1 MRIVRSTEKFSAELK
16 EFMGAAVQRRR
27 DDDGFRGSGGGGKSR
42 NAMDL
47 DSDNGNRLVCVTGG
61 VSYLG
66 RAIVKR
72 LLVHGYS
79 VRIVVDCPGKYFYL
93 LLRRCLST
101 KMILRKLNKVLMFS
115 VLKISRGQRES
126 E

>member
-1 MRIVRSTEKFSAELK
+1 MRIVRATETFSAELK
-16 EFMGAAVQRRR
+16 EFMCAAVQRRR
-27 DDDGFRGSGGGGKSR
+27 DDDGFRGSRGGKSR

-47 DSDNGNRLVCVTGG
+47 DSDSGNRLVCVTGG

-79 VRIVVDCPGKYFYL
+79 VRIVVDCSGNFLSL
-93 LLRRCLST
+93 LFRVIV
-101 KMILRKLNKVLMFS
+101 MIF
-115 VLKISRGQRES
+115 G
-126 E
+126 